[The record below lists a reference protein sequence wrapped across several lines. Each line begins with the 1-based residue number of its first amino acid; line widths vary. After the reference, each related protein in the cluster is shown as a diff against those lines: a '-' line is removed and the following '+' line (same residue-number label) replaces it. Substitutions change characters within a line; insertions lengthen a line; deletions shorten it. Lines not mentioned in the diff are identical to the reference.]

1 LMSPR
6 TPSAYQYVT
15 YPKGAYVLAMLRSL
29 MYTNKDHDKAFI
41 EMMHDF
47 VETYSSRPAS
57 TEAFKAIAEKH
68 ISHAYDFE
76 NNGKLDWF
84 FREWVYG
91 TELPHYQFDYQ
102 LSPSADGK
110 TKLHLSLT
118 QSQVSD
124 NFIMLVPI
132 FADFGKGFIRLGQ
145 LPAIGNSTKTY
156 DFDLPMAP
164 KKVALNAYKEILER

>member
-1 LMSPR
+1 
-6 TPSAYQYVT
+6 
-15 YPKGAYVLAMLRSL
+15 VLAMLRSV